1 MANHIINIHIER
13 IQDAMKHIG
22 VWSESTP
29 AWVYAYDGK
38 TIPDLWQWLQFIYLP
53 MRQKG
58 TESLSTYLAPQ
69 ITSYL
74 NQNESFAPILQLII
88 ELDALTP
95 TFHTSKM

>member
-1 MANHIINIHIER
+1 MASYTIQMHVER
-13 IQDAMKHIG
+13 IQDAMKNIG

-29 AWVYAYDGK
+29 AWVNTYDEK
-38 TIPDLWQWLQFIYLP
+38 TNPDLWQWLQYIYLP
-53 MRQKG
+53 MRLKG
-58 TESLSTYLAPQ
+58 NASSSTYLAPQ

-74 NQNESFAPILQLII
+74 NQNPAFAPLLQLII